1 MVGHPKTITLF
12 LMDGELNGR
21 VRCNISNWNGI
32 VYKIPRDALGKFI
45 DPEKKELSQSGV
57 YFLFGNSED
66 QHCLPAVYI
75 GQVGVRKNGG
85 GILHRLQE
93 HKNKD
98 FWTEAVAF
106 TTSDNTLGLTEISY
120 LENCFCKLAIDIK
133 RYEIKNNN
141 DPTAGNT
148 TEDKKH
154 ILEVF
159 VEYAKIVM
167 GTLGYMLFE
176 PLAHTQKSKSAKEQL
191 FYIKRSGADAKGRLT
206 SNGKI
211 IVLKGS
217 AIRKNLTPCCP
228 NDVKKLRKKNKK
240 NIGENNILLNDIWF
254 PSISSASKFVL
265 GTSSNGKV
273 DWKTEDGRTLKNV
286 LNNVGGVIITH
297 PTTGVGY

>member
-1 MVGHPKTITLF
+1 MADRPQTITLF
-12 LMDGELNGR
+12 LMDGERNGR

-32 VYKIPRDALGKFI
+32 AYKIPRDALDKFI

-66 QHCLPAVYI
+66 QHDSPAVYI
-75 GQVGVRKNGG
+75 GQAGVRKNGG

-98 FWTEAVAF
+98 FWTEAVVF

-141 DPTAGNT
+141 DPTAGNI

-154 ILEVF
+154 VLEVF

-176 PLAHTQKSKSAKEQL
+176 PLAHTQKSKPAKEQL
-191 FYIKRSGADAKGRLT
+191 FYIKSRDADAKGRLT
-206 SNGKI
+206 SKDEI

-217 AIRKNLTPCCP
+217 VIRKNLTPCCP
-228 NDVKKLRKKNKK
+228 NDVKKLRKENKK
-240 NIGENNILLNDIWF
+240 NIGENNILLNDILF
-254 PSISSASKFVL
+254 LSPSSASKFVL
-265 GTSSNGKV
+265 GTSSDGRR
-273 DWKTEDGRTLKNV
+273 DWKTKDGKKLKDV
-286 LNNVGGVIITH
+286 E
-297 PTTGVGY
+297 